1 MLHRRVHSNPFA
13 IKRKEQN
20 SRNNKNDY
28 PSVSL
33 SADSSSPL
41 SVCPSD
47 SHLSPLG
54 IVLPLTRG
62 AEGATRRGGN
72 NPLRTV

>member
-41 SVCPSD
+41 SVMLRMTS
-47 SHLSPLG
+47 
-54 IVLPLTRG
+54 LPAGESLAPDKGSRG
-62 AEGATRRGGN
+62 RYAPKRK
-72 NPLRTV
+72 